1 MNDVLPSD
9 SALWR
14 YIENIIRQTV
24 YSFGYDEIR
33 TPILEKTEL
42 FKRNIGAA
50 TDIVEK
56 EMYEFNDRNGDSLA
70 LRPEGTASAVRLGLE
85 HGLLAQG
92 IQRWWYMGPMYRH
105 ERPQKGR
112 YRQFYQLGVEAFGV
126 MSADIDLEM
135 ILLSEALWH
144 NLSLRAPLLL
154 QINTLGTATSRKT
167 HKEKLVDYLSGY
179 HDELDVDSQRRLHTN
194 PLRILDSK
202 DEKTQK
208 IIRDAPKL
216 IDYLDEAA
224 KAHFDAVCA
233 GLDALGI
240 AYQINPALV
249 RGLDYYTHTV
259 FEWVSNELGA
269 QGTVCAG
276 GRYDSLVEQMGGKPM
291 PAVGFALGLE
301 RLLLLLQLQQVE
313 VQEPADIYVVSTPGA
328 PRLYALKLARV
339 IRNRRKNLRVVT
351 DCSDASFK
359 NQFKKADKSGA
370 NIALIVGED
379 EYTEKS
385 VTIKNLCNP
394 EVAQKRLDEETVL
407 NFVDEYNRR
416 DYNGRILQ
424 RR

>member
-1 MNDVLPSD
+1 MVEFIQAIRGMNDVLPSD

-14 YIENIIRQTV
+14 HIEKIIRETV

-33 TPILEKTEL
+33 TPIVEKTEL
-42 FKRNIGAA
+42 FKRNIGVA

-56 EMYEFNDRNGDSLA
+56 EMYVFEDRNGDSLA

-92 IQRWWYMGPMYRH
+92 VQRWWYMGPMYRH

-126 MSADIDLEM
+126 MSADSDLEM
-135 ILLSEALWH
+135 ILLSEALWR
-144 NLSLRAPLLL
+144 NLSLRAPLVL
-154 QINTLGTATSRKT
+154 QINTLGTAVARKA
-167 HKEKLVDYLSGY
+167 HKEKLVDYLN
-179 HDELDVDSQRRLHTN
+179 HHRHELDEDSQRRLHTN

-208 IIRDAPKL
+208 IICDAPKL
-216 IDYLDEAA
+216 MDYLDEAS
-224 KAHFDAVCA
+224 KTHFAAVCA
-233 GLDALGI
+233 GLEALGI
-240 AYQINPALV
+240 VYQINPALV

-276 GRYDSLVEQMGGKPM
+276 GRYDSLVEQMGGKSV
-291 PAVGFALGLE
+291 PAVGFAVGIE
-301 RLLLLLQLQQVE
+301 RILLLLQLQRQVVTE
-313 VQEPADIYVVSTPGA
+313 LADIYIVSTPGA
-328 PRLYALKLARV
+328 PRLYALKLVRD
-339 IRNRRKNLRVVT
+339 IRSRHKDLRIVT

-370 NIALIVGED
+370 ELALIIGEEECVEKNVTVKPLRD
-379 EYTEKS
+379 EQLPQTKMNTAELVVFLEKFRS
-385 VTIKNLCNP
+385 C
-394 EVAQKRLDEETVL
+394 
-407 NFVDEYNRR
+407 
-416 DYNGRILQ
+416 
-424 RR
+424 